1 MLYFNSMGNLDYW
14 EKWAQ
19 TLQRRHLSGFVL
31 TLLEGVA
38 PLKMILSQTLLGAS
52 VLMDEENRSSF
63 RAFAETLEDPLA
75 SRSFASFL
83 RTGKS

>member
-1 MLYFNSMGNLDYW
+1 MGNLDYW

-19 TLQRRHLSGFVL
+19 TLQQRHLSGLAL
-31 TLLEGVA
+31 TLLEGVE
-38 PLKMILSQTLLGAS
+38 PVKMILSQTLLGVS
-52 VLMDEENRSSF
+52 ILMDNENRSSV

>member
-1 MLYFNSMGNLDYW
+1 MGKLDYW

-19 TLQRRHLSGFVL
+19 TLQQRHLSGFAL
-31 TLLEGVA
+31 TLLEGVG
-38 PLKMILSQTLLGAS
+38 PIKMILSQALLGAS
-52 VLMDEENRSSF
+52 VLMEHENRSSM
-63 RAFAETLEDPLA
+63 RAFAETLEDPFE

>member
-1 MLYFNSMGNLDYW
+1 MLYFNSMGNMDYW

-19 TLQRRHLSGFVL
+19 TLQQSHLSGFAL
-31 TLLEGVA
+31 TLLEGVG
-38 PLKMILSQTLLGAS
+38 PIKMILSQTLLGVS
-52 VLMDEENRSSF
+52 VLMDNENRSSI
-63 RAFAETLEDPLA
+63 RAFAETLEDPLE

>member
-1 MLYFNSMGNLDYW
+1 MLYFNPMGNVDYW
-14 EKWAQ
+14 ERWAQ
-19 TLQRRHLSGFVL
+19 TLQQKHLSGFVL
-31 TLLEGVA
+31 TLLEGVG

-52 VLMDEENRSSF
+52 VLMDEENRASF